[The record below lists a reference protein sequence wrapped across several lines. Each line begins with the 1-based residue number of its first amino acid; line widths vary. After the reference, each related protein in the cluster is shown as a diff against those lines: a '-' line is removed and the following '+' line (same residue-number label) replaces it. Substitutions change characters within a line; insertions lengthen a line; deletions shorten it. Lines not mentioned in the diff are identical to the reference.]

1 MRKASTLL
9 HLPFIVAS
17 LMTAL
22 LWTLVPSEPAWAQM
36 ERAEPPADRAGSEED
51 GLHNEPSTSSEQ
63 WSEARALA
71 EENPWYTTAHFN
83 AGLAAARAGELG
95 FAVLHLERARYLRPF
110 SGEIRKTLS
119 LVRQQTQRERM
130 ERYPGKD
137 LTRGEPSAL
146 TFWRMFNAL
155 PHRLWVYIGGS
166 ALWLAA
172 LLVILRWRM
181 VVGVRRDIVSTVAGF
196 AALVSLLALSAWGG
210 AISTTRSFTPAVVTD
225 AEPGYRH
232 APDDLSRVERDG
244 EIYEGAVVLIHGT
257 SGRWVEIEIAEGR
270 HVWVEPDQL
279 RHIRDFTSP

>member
-1 MRKASTLL
+1 MRTFNLPSAPKAFGLLLAAVLATLG
-9 HLPFIVAS
+9 
-17 LMTAL
+17 
-22 LWTLVPSEPAWAQM
+22 PSEPA
-36 ERAEPPADRAGSEED
+36 RAEVEIEESRSQMVETDQGAAQSEA
-51 GLHNEPSTSSEQ
+51 SSPEEQ
-63 WSEARALA
+63 WSQARALA

-95 FAVLHLERARYLRPF
+95 FAILHLERARYLRPF

-119 LVRQQTQRERM
+119 LVRQQAQRERM
-130 ERYPGKD
+130 EHYAGED

-172 LLVILRWRM
+172 LLVLLRWRM

-196 AALVSLLALSAWGG
+196 SALVALVALSAWGG

-225 AEPGYRH
+225 AEPGYRR
-232 APDDLSRVERDG
+232 APDELSRVERDG
-244 EIYEGAVVLIHGT
+244 ELYEGAVVLIHGT
-257 SGRWVEIEIAEGR
+257 SGAWVEIEIAEGR
-270 HVWVEPDQL
+270 HVWVEPEQL
-279 RHIRDFTSP
+279 QHIRDFPSP